1 MKDLLIEGTFR
12 ANERGFGFV
21 TIDPEEPDVY
31 IPKEATNF
39 AMDGDTV
46 LIDVIQH
53 ADPFSD
59 RGAEGKVKEIKE
71 RAVSQVVGEFVA
83 YSEEEMAEMGLYGY
97 MIPKDKKLNQYTVSI
112 APEGIKP
119 VDGSIVIAEITY
131 YPDQEY
137 PTSMEGLVK
146 QVIGHKMI
154 QEWIFY
160 QSWWLMEFPQHF
172 LMKF

>member
-39 AMDGDTV
+39 AMDGR
-46 LIDVIQH
+46 H
-53 ADPFSD
+53 GFYRRDPTCGS
-59 RGAEGKVKEIKE
+59 
-71 RAVSQVVGEFVA
+71 
-83 YSEEEMAEMGLYGY
+83 
-97 MIPKDKKLNQYTVSI
+97 KKLNQYTVSI
-112 APEGIKP
+112 APERIKP

>member
-59 RGAEGKVKEIKE
+59 RG
-71 RAVSQVVGEFVA
+71 RR
-83 YSEEEMAEMGLYGY
+83 
-97 MIPKDKKLNQYTVSI
+97 
-112 APEGIKP
+112 
-119 VDGSIVIAEITY
+119 
-131 YPDQEY
+131 
-137 PTSMEGLVK
+137 
-146 QVIGHKMI
+146 
-154 QEWIFY
+154 
-160 QSWWLMEFPQHF
+160 
-172 LMKF
+172 